1 MEIFTKLWIQPSLKF
16 WTQFPLRPFLLI
28 ILSFA
33 AVSEIKAI
41 LNFIKKIDGQN
52 LFSFGQYL
60 L

>member
-52 LFSFGQYL
+52 
-60 L
+60 